1 MNFVVVLKRK
11 KTGVLGF
18 FQELNQAVV
27 GLSKIKLREKV
38 TFFQLLAVMI
48 NAGVPIIRSLYV
60 LSDQANNPRFKNVI
74 RHLAK
79 QMEQGMT
86 LSDSMNDY
94 PNVFK
99 QAERGMIAS
108 GEASGNLNSILKDL
122 AANAEKAAYISSK
135 VKGAM
140 IYPAAITMI
149 MLVALG
155 LILTLVVPKLTEFFD
170 SAGQQLPLVTRILV
184 GTSEWAQS
192 NWYFVLAAVIAL
204 IAGMSFLSRTKNG
217 KYQIDRALLYMPV
230 FGKILRQ
237 LMVAR
242 FARMLA
248 SLIDAGIP
256 IVKGLEINANAV
268 GNAVYKRRIN
278 FASQDVA
285 QGIQLGDNLTGN
297 AFLFP
302 PMVASMILVGEQTA
316 NLNEVANKLA
326 EYYESEVD
334 NKVAALSK
342 LLEPLIVVVMG
353 SIVAFIVAAVM
364 LPIIGLSDLASSI

>member
-1 MNFVVVLKRK
+1 M
-11 KTGVLGF
+11 
-18 FQELNQAVV
+18 
-27 GLSKIKLREKV
+27 
-38 TFFQLLAVMI
+38 
-48 NAGVPIIRSLYV
+48 
-60 LSDQANNPRFKNVI
+60 
-74 RHLAK
+74 
-79 QMEQGMT
+79 
-86 LSDSMNDY
+86 
-94 PNVFK
+94 
-99 QAERGMIAS
+99 
-108 GEASGNLNSILKDL
+108 
-122 AANAEKAAYISSK
+122 
-135 VKGAM
+135 
-140 IYPAAITMI
+140 
-149 MLVALG
+149 
-155 LILTLVVPKLTEFFD
+155 
-170 SAGQQLPLVTRILV
+170 
-184 GTSEWAQS
+184 
-192 NWYFVLAAVIAL
+192 
-204 IAGMSFLSRTKNG
+204 
-217 KYQIDRALLYMPV
+217 
-230 FGKILRQ
+230 
-237 LMVAR
+237 
-242 FARMLA
+242 
-248 SLIDAGIP
+248 DAGIP